1 MCIGNFSIH
10 LIDTLCHES
19 NVHSGGWNIDIQA
32 IADRL
37 THIHGIHE
45 GELSCICLKKISK
58 LHHDSHSFPGC
69 HLPPSFCFKAFFCS
83 GNGLI
88 YVFFVSCCT
97 CSTSLV
103 GCRIDDFY
111 LSAICCIN
119 IFTIN
124 ETSSFEDTIGI
135 ARHLGPIIFRQCFCA
150 SRIHS
155 FLLVFIY
162 FC

>member
-1 MCIGNFSIH
+1 MDARSAKALSKDDWAKMAGDADSIFEGRCF
-10 LIDTLCHES
+10 INGEYVDAAD
-19 NVHSGGWNIDIQA
+19 GG
-32 IADRL
+32 
-37 THIHGIHE
+37 
-45 GELSCICLKKISK
+45 KIEVIN
-58 LHHDSHSFPGC
+58 PATNEAC
-69 HLPPSFCFKAFFCS
+69 
-83 GNGLI
+83 
-88 YVFFVSCCT
+88 
-97 CSTSLV
+97 LV
-103 GCRIDDFY
+103 GCRIDDLY